1 MEVTSMRTYPGR
13 YLASTVA
20 LDIETLAAAAMHALI
35 TDDGHGC
42 EGSARRAGYQGQLV
56 ALRALWAALD
66 LPHLAEVWRD
76 LGQGEGEQSASDQAV
91 AESDSEG
98 GHGQPEENR
107 REDEQHEGER
117 IHADY
122 LPRMRPQ

>member
-1 MEVTSMRTYPGR
+1 MRTYPGR

-20 LDIETLAAAAMHALI
+20 LEIEALAGAAMHALV

-56 ALRALWAALD
+56 ALRSLWAALV

-76 LGQGEGEQSASDQAV
+76 LGQGEGEQAASDQAV
-91 AESDSEG
+91 AESGSERGAGQAEEHG
-98 GHGQPEENR
+98 GQ
-107 REDEQHEGER
+107 DEQHQSESF
-117 IHADY
+117 HAGNV
-122 LPRMRPQ
+122 PTATRS